1 MKKILMAAF
10 VALGMVFAAVA
21 QEADLT
27 DVSKTIKFPEDFNL
41 GKWYDSKWDAYWELE
56 SDNISLYKGDAK
68 IVSFAGKIKNW
79 NMTVSTRGLEIT
91 FDCDAT
97 SRSYKLTKP
106 LAVSSDLDLE
116 VERHDVPSTDVNK
129 KWKTTILR
137 QQ

>member
-41 GKWYDSKWDAYWELE
+41 GKWYDSKWVSYWELE
-56 SDNISLYKGDAK
+56 SNNINLYKGDAK

-91 FDCDAT
+91 FD
-97 SRSYKLTKP
+97 
-106 LAVSSDLDLE
+106 
-116 VERHDVPSTDVNK
+116 
-129 KWKTTILR
+129 
-137 QQ
+137 

>member
-10 VALGMVFAAVA
+10 VALGMIFGAAA
-21 QEADLT
+21 QEVDLT

-41 GKWYDSKWDAYWELE
+41 GKWYDAKWDAYWELQ

-79 NMTVSTRGLEIT
+79 NMSVSTRGLEIT

-106 LAVSSDLDLE
+106 LATSSDLELE
-116 VERHDVPSTDVNK
+116 VERHDVPSTDANK